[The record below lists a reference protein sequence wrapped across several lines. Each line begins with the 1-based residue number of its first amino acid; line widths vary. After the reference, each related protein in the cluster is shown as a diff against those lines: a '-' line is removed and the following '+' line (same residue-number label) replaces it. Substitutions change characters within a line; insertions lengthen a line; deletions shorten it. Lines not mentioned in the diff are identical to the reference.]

1 MIVES
6 PKLWRQLVVASGCVL
21 HGYRC
26 YHHQAHH
33 ILSQQNLRK
42 HGKEAY
48 LWDTRN
54 GMCLCTDA
62 HRKHDLAVARVPYRF
77 LTAANKDFARDMG
90 MEYLLDRYYPKEE
103 EVPTYGKED
112 YEGITL
118 EPVHVHTLDPSPVET
133 VIDGPALAEKCPT
146 CDRALPKPHKDEEEK
161 VRKGWTIAVP
171 VSELENGA
179 DVLDELLNECRHL
192 FGHDESKKVKYYTI
206 VQALAL
212 VVQNGH
218 KMAAEA

>member
-1 MIVES
+1 M
-6 PKLWRQLVVASGCVL
+6 VASGCVL

-26 YHHQAHH
+26 YHHQGHH

-77 LTAANKDFARDMG
+77 LTAENKTFARDMG
-90 MEYLLDRYYPKEE
+90 MEYLLDRYYPKE
-103 EVPTYGKED
+103 TKMTD
-112 YEGITL
+112 ISL
-118 EPVHVHTLDPSPVET
+118 EPVHVHTLDPSPVEA

-146 CDRALPKPHKDEEEK
+146 CDRALPKPHSGEEEK

-179 DVLDELLNECRHL
+179 QVLDDLLNECRQL
-192 FGHDESKKVKYYTI
+192 FGHAESKKVRYYTA